1 MSIIEQTH
9 FLIEC
14 KFEKPRNKTEAVPMT
29 PHPTDWYVLAEQ
41 ASMEADP
48 NKLMA
53 IVELLNS
60 ELEREET
67 FRRMPRKAGSN

>member
-1 MSIIEQTH
+1 
-9 FLIEC
+9 
-14 KFEKPRNKTEAVPMT
+14 MT